1 MSVTEPGGGPSGLGP
16 MGDVQLLAA
25 MLRSDRADVAS
36 YARLLAGALAGAL
49 PAGMVEVEHRR
60 GLTDRMAGREGRPVA
75 VLVHGQDRDLE
86 LREGARGAVEG
97 EIRQVVRGVV
107 ISRRAVGVDLWLE
120 ALAVDLTRIAA
131 RDAAAREAL
140 GRLLRPGP

>member
-1 MSVTEPGGGPSGLGP
+1 MTEPGGGPSGLGP